1 MHGIHLMVDSIMADL
16 FPTMGSPG
24 SAPAPRI
31 VGKSNDL
38 PQHWHQ
44 LDPSMPIITMVYDGN
59 ESWYIVIAGQG
70 GKKTL
75 PTKTTWKAC
84 GLGFFPGNAVFVTR
98 SVSIGSGNVLVYTT
112 RVGQGSNDTYPL
124 ASDFM
129 RNRRKMQWKQYSGQ
143 HQRGLDDKSRKIMQ
157 QLVMHSRHRDG
168 NVEEEKKR

>member
-84 GLGFFPGNAVFVTR
+84 GLGFFPGDAVFVTR
-98 SVSIGSGNVLVYTT
+98 SLRIGSGNVLVYTT

-143 HQRGLDDKSRKIMQ
+143 HLRGLDEKSRNIMQ
-157 QLVMHSRHRDG
+157 QLVKHSRLRDG
-168 NVEEEKKR
+168 NVEEEKKP